1 MWTIRALAPDC
12 PRLRH
17 KENAHFGNN
26 NMECGD
32 LFTPRPN
39 LRHLSTA
46 GREQHSSNPSRYGDD
61 TMKILA
67 VDDDPIILELL
78 KEFVS
83 MIGKHD
89 LTVVESG
96 QAAISAIEAAGATAF
111 DCFMLDIQMP
121 KMDGIELTSRIRK
134 ISAYTDAPIVMLT
147 AMSQKDY
154 IDRAFS
160 AGATDYVTKPFE
172 VTELKARLGMVEAL
186 VSARRFYPTRIHSA
200 NSDGSTFEKTSEKHP
215 LHEPLFINDL
225 DNVIECIA
233 MENYVLQ
240 LSRSALLGSTVFAFT
255 IRQIE
260 SYYSDLSSFD
270 FHGMIEDAAEV
281 ISDCLAEH
289 QNLITYAGNGTFVC
303 IVESGY
309 SPNME
314 SLKDCVN
321 IAFSRAELYR
331 AGGERIQPRVSVG
344 QSIRLIWKTG
354 DGVLNALSQAQ
365 VSAEAAAAEF
375 ERGRFDY
382 FEYKQIA

>member
-1 MWTIRALAPDC
+1 
-12 PRLRH
+12 
-17 KENAHFGNN
+17 
-26 NMECGD
+26 
-32 LFTPRPN
+32 
-39 LRHLSTA
+39 
-46 GREQHSSNPSRYGDD
+46 
-61 TMKILA
+61 MKILA

-78 KEFVS
+78 KEFIS
-83 MIGKHD
+83 MIGNHD
-89 LTVVESG
+89 LTVVDSG
-96 QAAISAIEAAGATAF
+96 QSAISAIKAAGKDTF

-121 KMDGIELTSRIRK
+121 KMDGIELTSLIRK
-134 ISAYTDAPIVMLT
+134 LTSYADTPIVMLT
-147 AMSQKDY
+147 AMSHKDY

-172 VTELKARLGMVEAL
+172 VTELKARLGMVAAL
-186 VSARRFYPTRIHSA
+186 VSARKSNPTRVHSTNSNGS
-200 NSDGSTFEKTSEKHP
+200 NSDKANTKQP
-215 LHEPLFINDL
+215 LHEPLFINDV

-233 MENYVLQ
+233 MENYVSQ

-260 SYYSDLSSFD
+260 SYYNELSSFD

-281 ISDCLAEH
+281 ISDCLVDH
-289 QNLITYAGNGTFVC
+289 QNLITYAGNGSFVC

-314 SLKDCVN
+314 ALKDRVN

-331 AGGERIQPRVSVG
+331 TGGERIQPRVSNG
-344 QSIRLIWKTG
+344 KSIRLIWKTG

-365 VSAEAAAAEF
+365 TSAEAAAEEF
-375 ERGRFDY
+375 ERGRYDY